1 MVFFIE
7 KRNLFSM
14 ELLRYLNTLIAKE
27 KDRKGRL
34 AFVTIPIGLK
44 KIKKQ
49 DMNALLDWFDARQSK
64 FYKIGW
70 AYLKNHHDVEDIFHN
85 TILKVHDN
93 IGQLKED
100 TYFETWVTSIFI
112 NECRAV
118 YRKREQQVPERVK
131 SRPLDSQ
138 LELLEDLD
146 RLEDIHKEVIILKYL
161 QGYPQQDIADI
172 LNLPVGTVKSRLYRG
187 LIILRQLIEGNEN
200 DEL

>member
-1 MVFFIE
+1 MV
-7 KRNLFSM
+7 
-14 ELLRYLNTLIAKE
+14 T
-27 KDRKGRL
+27 
-34 AFVTIPIGLK
+34 PIGLK
-44 KIKKQ
+44 MIKKQ
-49 DMNALLDWFDARQSK
+49 DMNALLDWFDVRQSK

-100 TYFETWVTSIFI
+100 RYFETWVTSIFI

-118 YRKREQQVPERVK
+118 YRKSEQQLPERVE

-138 LELLEDLD
+138 LELLEDLN

-161 QGYPQQDIADI
+161 QGYSQQDIADI
-172 LNLPVGTVKSRLYRG
+172 LDLPVGTVKSRLYRG
-187 LIILRQLIEGNEN
+187 LIVLRQLIEGGGD

>member
-1 MVFFIE
+1 M
-7 KRNLFSM
+7 
-14 ELLRYLNTLIAKE
+14 TT
-27 KDRKGRL
+27 
-34 AFVTIPIGLK
+34 TILLK
-44 KIKKQ
+44 KIKKR
-49 DMNALLDWFDARQSK
+49 DMNALLDWFDVRQSK
-64 FYKIGW
+64 LYKIGW

-100 TYFETWVTSIFI
+100 NYFETWVTSIFI

-118 YRKREQQVPERVK
+118 YRKKEQIAPERVE
-131 SRPLDSQ
+131 SGPLDSQ
-138 LELLEDLD
+138 LELLNDLD

-161 QGYPQQDIADI
+161 QGYSQLEIADI

-187 LIILRQLIEGNEN
+187 LIVLRQLIEGGGN

>member
-1 MVFFIE
+1 M
-7 KRNLFSM
+7 
-14 ELLRYLNTLIAKE
+14 TT
-27 KDRKGRL
+27 
-34 AFVTIPIGLK
+34 TILLK

-112 NECRAV
+112 NECRAI
-118 YRKREQQVPERVK
+118 YRKREQQVPGKVD
-131 SRPLDSQ
+131 SQLLDSK

-146 RLEDIHKEVIILKYL
+146 RLEGIHKEVIILKYL
-161 QGYPQQDIADI
+161 QGYSQQDIADI
-172 LNLPVGTVKSRLYRG
+172 LDLPVGTVKSRLYRG
-187 LIILRQLIEGNEN
+187 LIALRQLIEGGRD

>member
-1 MVFFIE
+1 MTTSIE
-7 KRNLFSM
+7 
-14 ELLRYLNTLIAKE
+14 
-27 KDRKGRL
+27 
-34 AFVTIPIGLK
+34 LK

-49 DMNALLDWFDARQSK
+49 NMNALLSWFDARQSK

-100 TYFETWVTSIFI
+100 NYFETWVTSIFI
-112 NECRAV
+112 NECRVV
-118 YRKREQQVPERVK
+118 YRKREQRVPERVD
-131 SRPLDSQ
+131 SHPLDSQ

-161 QGYPQQDIADI
+161 QGYSQQEIADI

-187 LIILRQLIEGNEN
+187 LVLLRQLIERGEAG
-200 DEL
+200 

>member
-1 MVFFIE
+1 MVFSIKKNLCSRE
-7 KRNLFSM
+7 LFSDFK
-14 ELLRYLNTLIAKE
+14 TLIAKE

-34 AFVTIPIGLK
+34 AFVTTTILLK

-49 DMNALLDWFDARQSK
+49 DMQAVLDWFDARQSK

-85 TILKVHDN
+85 TILKVHDK

-118 YRKREQQVPERVK
+118 YRKREQQVPEKVE
-131 SRPLDSQ
+131 SNPLDSQ

-146 RLEDIHKEVIILKYL
+146 QLEDIHKEVIILKYL
-161 QGYPQQDIADI
+161 QGYSQQDIADI

-187 LIILRQLIEGNEN
+187 LIVLRQLIERDG
-200 DEL
+200 DL